1 MRQSGLPLRLKLL
14 QIYID
19 CAEIVL
25 AGDRSPKRELK
36 RFYFFL
42 DGFHCRGPQ
51 LGFQF

>member
-42 DGFHCRGPQ
+42 EGFHCLATRVRI
-51 LGFQF
+51 QF